1 MSLRRR
7 SCEACFRGRRKCNLA
22 FPTCQYCRKTKR
34 SCHYPYRPQQLSDY
48 SFTGEKVQADSAAQ
62 TSQPV
67 GSQACFL
74 TPSATGNS
82 LADETAGLGHDYD
95 WTNYRRTPQYMHL
108 AIPNQLGTLG
118 DPQSVSGSDRSWQ
131 WVVKELKYSPATL
144 VQFGE
149 STFIHKSLYQDALP
163 PSIRT
168 AFGICAAHLTVPQAN
183 TRLFF
188 RSLEAEAAELL
199 KSTMSGTIPEELSK
213 LQAAA
218 LYLIIGLLH
227 GGVEERVHVER
238 QERRLMMMGLR
249 LLRRADQEL
258 NHAELKWETWILAES
273 IRRTVMVIFLVYG
286 LYSLSK
292 DGICCGFPTMG
303 VLPVSTSA
311 SSWISEG
318 SYARNPSPN
327 ATTTYGDFT
336 QGWVASPARKLE
348 PFEKL
353 LLVACKGI
361 DAVEI
366 LSLP

>member
-1 MSLRRR
+1 
-7 SCEACFRGRRKCNLA
+7 
-22 FPTCQYCRKTKR
+22 
-34 SCHYPYRPQQLSDY
+34 
-48 SFTGEKVQADSAAQ
+48 
-62 TSQPV
+62 
-67 GSQACFL
+67 
-74 TPSATGNS
+74 
-82 LADETAGLGHDYD
+82 
-95 WTNYRRTPQYMHL
+95 MHL
-108 AIPNQLGTLG
+108 TIPNQLGILG
-118 DPQSVSGSDRSWQ
+118 DPQPVSGSDRSWQ
-131 WVVKELKYSPATL
+131 WVVKELKYSPAAL
-144 VQFGE
+144 VQLGE
-149 STFIHKSLYQDALP
+149 STFIHKTLHQDALP
-163 PSIRT
+163 PPIRT

-183 TRLFF
+183 KRLFF

-199 KSTMSGTIPEELSK
+199 KSTTSGTIPQELSK

-227 GGVEERVHVER
+227 GGIKERVNAER
-238 QERRLMMMGLR
+238 QESRMMMMGLQ

-258 NHAELKWETWILAES
+258 DNAELKWETWVVAES
-273 IRRTVMVIFLVYG
+273 TRRTVMVIFLVYG

-292 DGICCGFPTMG
+292 DGICCGFPTMA

-318 SYARNPSPN
+318 IYAENPSPN

-336 QGWVASPARKLE
+336 QSWIASPARKLE

-353 LLVACKGI
+353 LLVACKGL